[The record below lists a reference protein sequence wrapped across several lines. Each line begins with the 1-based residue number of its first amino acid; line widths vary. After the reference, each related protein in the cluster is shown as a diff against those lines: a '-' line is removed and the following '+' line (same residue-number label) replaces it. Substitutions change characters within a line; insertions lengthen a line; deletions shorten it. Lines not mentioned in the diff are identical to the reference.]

1 MLYGSHGGWRWLEV
15 GWRWLAVGGWRW
27 LAVGGWRLSVY
38 GLFSNGN
45 GGAMFDINNI
55 EDGSRIFVVLK
66 ESQFM

>member
-15 GWRWLAVGGWRW
+15 GWRW